1 MSTFKKQTYDNSYL
15 FSLPGELDKH
25 HKRIAEFILKA
36 ERIEVKTA
44 DNFRGIVEDVKRF
57 QKSSI
62 LYNIL
67 LRDDVVIAYSLEALP
82 QAFKVFSAKDI
93 ARGGGNKVFIDVS
106 GLIVNNN
113 GNYTCKDIGKFCTYL
128 FQAITWLL
136 YESNPL
142 ALLNN
147 SSVTISATECFVS
160 LFDYLIGYF
169 RFYGYSENRNK
180 ILYVAALYFLIRL
193 MGKDDD
199 MYTRNLAAK
208 VSGVAKSSI
217 NAYELYYKP
226 EDFTNIDTFITAIAK
241 VFKLKGLTTEVFVA
255 KWIYI
260 CGTGTEYAPEL
271 FTAFSNMIIGVYCG
285 AYVVPN
291 QKTIEAQTKSNM
303 VKFATS
309 VMKLGL
315 DEFDTRKFMESSEL
329 DKTIPRSQSTM
340 ELLEKVNMM
349 NSNPNNIHRDSF
361 KDVDVVIKETSN
373 IIEHYRFSGEKDK
386 ISSKLVR
393 GFNEGI
399 EFLRNKP
406 EEYSLNSLSSILKEG
421 HKYFTMRDRSS
432 IIKTIDSTLG
442 YLREAVEKEKEN
454 NPELSGRL
462 SSYVLELI
470 KCKSIV

>member
-36 ERIEVKTA
+36 ERIDVKTA
-44 DNFRGIVEDVKRF
+44 DNFRGVVEDVKRF
-57 QKSSI
+57 QKSSVLYSI
-62 LYNIL
+62 LM
-67 LRDDVVIAYSLEALP
+67 REDVVLCYTVEALP

-93 ARGGGNKVFIDVS
+93 ARGGGNKVFIDVT
-106 GLIVNNN
+106 GLINNTN

-142 ALLNN
+142 VLLNN
-147 SSVTISATECFVS
+147 SNVTMSATECFVS

-208 VSGVAKSSI
+208 ISGVAKSSTS
-217 NAYELYYKP
+217 AYELYYKH
-226 EDFTNIDTFITAIAK
+226 EDFTNIDTFITTIAK
-241 VFKLKGLTTEVFVA
+241 VFKLKGLTTEVFVS

-309 VMKLGL
+309 IMKLGV
-315 DEFDTRKFMESSEL
+315 DEFDSRKYMEATEL
-329 DKTIPRSQSTM
+329 DKTIPRSKETM
-340 ELLEKVNMM
+340 ELLEAINMR
-349 NSNPNNIHRDSF
+349 SKSPKSLTYDSF
-361 KDVDVVIKETSN
+361 NDADTVIKETN
-373 IIEHYRFSGEKDK
+373 DIIEFYKASGEKDK
-386 ISSKLVR
+386 IGKKLLK
-393 GFNEGI
+393 GFNDGVEFMKDHPDRYPSNAVTGI
-399 EFLRNKP
+399 V
-406 EEYSLNSLSSILKEG
+406 KEG
-421 HKYFTMRDRSS
+421 RKYFTMKDRSFMNS
-432 IIKTIDSTLG
+432 LINETVG
-442 YLREAVEKEKEN
+442 YLREEVDKNKEDNKELASK
-454 NPELSGRL
+454 LSENI
-462 SSYVLELI
+462 LELMN
-470 KCKSIV
+470 CKSIV